1 MLQVEPETDRLLA
14 RGKLLQARLIAAQQ
28 QARAQAGSPPN

>member
-14 RGKLLQARLIAAQQ
+14 RGKMLQARLVAMQ
-28 QARAQAGSPPN
+28 QAMQQGRPQN